1 MLPRV
6 MLALPYNG
14 QSPDG
19 YTGKAAKECEPGCH
33 SISQTMYTAMD
44 YFVFRG
50 PQFMAFSLP
59 LSCFKIHKWTGAS
72 ACGVGQEEQ
81 HLPCPGLACSCCPF
95 PRDHCHVSPFSKP
108 ISVYL

>member
-33 SISQTMYTAMD
+33 SQYHKQCTQPQIILPSEVHSLWLFHSLLPVSRFTSGLELVPVMSGA
-44 YFVFRG
+44 RG
-50 PQFMAFSLP
+50 TVPSLCWTCLQL
-59 LSCFKIHKWTGAS
+59 LSLAS
-72 ACGVGQEEQ
+72 GS
-81 HLPCPGLACSCCPF
+81 LSL
-95 PRDHCHVSPFSKP
+95 
-108 ISVYL
+108 